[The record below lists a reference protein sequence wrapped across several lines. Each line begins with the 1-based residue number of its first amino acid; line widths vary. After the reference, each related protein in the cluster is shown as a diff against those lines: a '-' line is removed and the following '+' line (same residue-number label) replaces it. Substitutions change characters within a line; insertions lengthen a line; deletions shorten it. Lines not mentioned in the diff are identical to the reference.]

1 MRCHVLLQGIFLTQ
15 GWILS
20 LLCHLHFRSILYPL
34 SCWGSPERLWLDINR
49 LAYVCIGFLELVRL
63 KQLVSLKQQKYIL
76 SQTLETR
83 RLKSRCGKSHA
94 PSEDSRD
101 ESILASSSLWWP
113 PAILGSPRLIDANL
127 LCLPPSSHGVLSVCM
142 FVSKFSSSYKDTS
155 HWVRVHPYLVWLHR
169 NLIT

>member
-15 GWILS
+15 WWILS
-20 LLCHLHFRSILYPL
+20 LLCRLHCRSILYPL

-49 LAYVCIGFLELVRL
+49 LAYVRIGFLELVRL

-101 ESILASSSLWWP
+101 ESVLASSSLWWP
-113 PAILGSPRLIDANL
+113 PAILGSPWLIDANL
-127 LCLPPSSHGVLSVCM
+127 LCLPPSSHSVLSVCM

-155 HWVRVHPYLVWLHR
+155 HWVRVHPYLVWLQP
-169 NLIT
+169 